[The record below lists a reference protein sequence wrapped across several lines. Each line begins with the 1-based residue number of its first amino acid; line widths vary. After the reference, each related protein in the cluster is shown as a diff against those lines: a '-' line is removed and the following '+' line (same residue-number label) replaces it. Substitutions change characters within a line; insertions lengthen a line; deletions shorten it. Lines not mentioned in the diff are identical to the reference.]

1 MKDLVKLIVTELVE
15 DKDSV
20 GIIVDENDGEVDIK
34 INVAE
39 KDKGRVIGRG
49 GNIINSI
56 RNIARACAVK
66 EDVKVNIKIWK

>member
-1 MKDLVKLIVTELVE
+1 MKDLIKLIVTELVE

-20 GIIVDENDGEVDIK
+20 GIIYEENNGEVDIK

-49 GNIINSI
+49 GNIINAI
-56 RNIARACAVK
+56 RNIARACAIK
-66 EDVKVNIKIWK
+66 EDVKVNIRIWK

>member
-20 GIIVDENDGEVDIK
+20 GIIYEENNGEVDIK

-56 RNIARACAVK
+56 RNIARACAIK
-66 EDVKVNIKIWK
+66 EDVKVNIRIWK

>member
-15 DKDSV
+15 DKEAV
-20 GIIVDENDGEVDIK
+20 GIIVEENDGEIDIK

-39 KDKGRVIGRG
+39 KDKGKVIGRG

-66 EDVKVNIKIWK
+66 EDVKVNIRIWE

>member
-1 MKDLVKLIVTELVE
+1 MKDLIKLIVTELVE

-20 GIIVDENDGEVDIK
+20 GIIYEENNGEVDIK

-56 RNIARACAVK
+56 RNIARACAIK
-66 EDVKVNIKIWK
+66 EDVKVNIRIWK

>member
-1 MKDLVKLIVTELVE
+1 MKDLIKLIVTELVE

-20 GIIVDENDGEVDIK
+20 GIIYEENNGEVDIK

-56 RNIARACAVK
+56 RNIARACAIK
-66 EDVKVNIKIWK
+66 EDVKVNIRI

>member
-20 GIIVDENDGEVDIK
+20 GIIVDENNGEVDIK

-56 RNIARACAVK
+56 RNIARACAIK
-66 EDVKVNIKIWK
+66 EDVKVNIRI

>member
-20 GIIVDENDGEVDIK
+20 GIIVDENNGEVDIK

>member
-20 GIIVDENDGEVDIK
+20 GIIVDENNGEVDIK

-66 EDVKVNIKIWK
+66 EDVKVNIKI

>member
-20 GIIVDENDGEVDIK
+20 EIIVDENDGEVDIK

-66 EDVKVNIKIWK
+66 EDVKVNIKI

>member
-66 EDVKVNIKIWK
+66 EDVKVNIKI

>member
-20 GIIVDENDGEVDIK
+20 GIIYEENNGEVDIK

-56 RNIARACAVK
+56 RNIARACAIK
-66 EDVKVNIKIWK
+66 EDVKVNIRI

>member
-15 DKDSV
+15 DKEAV
-20 GIIVDENDGEVDIK
+20 GIIVEENDGEIDIK

-39 KDKGRVIGRG
+39 KDKGKVIGRG

-66 EDVKVNIKIWK
+66 EDVKVNIRI